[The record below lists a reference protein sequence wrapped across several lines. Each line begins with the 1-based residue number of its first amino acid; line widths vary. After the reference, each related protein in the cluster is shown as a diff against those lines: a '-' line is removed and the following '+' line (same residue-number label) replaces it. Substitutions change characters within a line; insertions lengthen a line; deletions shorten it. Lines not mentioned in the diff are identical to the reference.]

1 MAAGG
6 QLRDVEVVAVT
17 RSSNVGFE
25 DAYRTA
31 GLGSPQNG
39 GLLPTFTAADLMATT
54 FPSLWWAIPGVL
66 PEGVILLAG
75 KPKLG
80 KSWLVLALCLAIALG
95 GVALGTV
102 RVEQGTCLYLALED
116 NRRRLQRR
124 LEKLLIGG
132 EPPADL
138 HMATEWP
145 RLDEGGA
152 EALEGWLEAHPEA
165 RLVVIDTLAKA
176 RPRSRGQNVYAE
188 DYAALEELLPLASK
202 YQVAIVVVHH
212 LRKGG
217 AADPLDEISGSTGL
231 SGGVDGML
239 ILKRERGR
247 ADASLYVDG
256 RDIEEQK
263 DLALRWDPA
272 LTNWVIAGDADEFR
286 LGEERAAIVG
296 LLREADGPM
305 GPKKIAEALGMKDG
319 AVRELLSRMA
329 KDGDVDKVGR
339 GQYTVRKADI
349 ADIPD
354 NRIADVSD
362 VSDVSGDETEE
373 GELL

>member
-1 MAAGG
+1 MTRRANAA
-6 QLRDVEVVAVT
+6 
-17 RSSNVGFE
+17 FE

-31 GLGSPQNG
+31 GLDSSQNG
-39 GLLPTFTAADLMATT
+39 GMPQTFTAADLMEAV
-54 FPSLWWAIPGVL
+54 FPSLWWAVPGIL
-66 PEGVILLAG
+66 PEGVVLLAG

-95 GVALGTV
+95 GVALGTI
-102 RVEQGTCLYLALED
+102 RVEQGACLYLALED
-116 NRRRLQRR
+116 NRKRLQRR
-124 LEKLLIGG
+124 LKKLLMGG
-132 EPPADL
+132 APPADL

-152 EALEGWLEAHPEA
+152 DALEDWLEAHPGA

-176 RPRSRGQNVYAE
+176 RPRSKGQNVYAD
-188 DYAALEELLPLASK
+188 DYAALERLLPLASK
-202 YQVAIVVVHH
+202 HRVAIVVVHH
-212 LRKGG
+212 LRKMG

-239 ILKRERGR
+239 VLKRDRGR
-247 ADASLYVDG
+247 ADASLFVDG

-263 DLALRWDPA
+263 EFALRWESA
-272 LTNWVIAGDADEFR
+272 LTSWVIAGDAEEFR
-286 LGEERAAIVG
+286 LGEERATIVG
-296 LLREADGPM
+296 LLREADSPV
-305 GPKKIAEALGMKDG
+305 GPKRVAEALDMNYG
-319 AVRELLSRMA
+319 AVRELLSQMA
-329 KDGDVDKVGR
+329 KDGDVEKVGR

-354 NRIADVSD
+354 IGNPVVRD

>member
-1 MAAGG
+1 MNRRTNAA
-6 QLRDVEVVAVT
+6 
-17 RSSNVGFE
+17 FE

-31 GLGSPQNG
+31 GLDSSQNS
-39 GLLPTFTAADLMATT
+39 GLLPTFTAADLMEAV
-54 FPSLWWAIPGVL
+54 FPSLWWAVPGIL

-95 GVALGTV
+95 GVALGTI
-102 RVEQGTCLYLALED
+102 RVKQGACLYLALED

-124 LEKLLIGG
+124 LEKLLVGG
-132 EPPADL
+132 APPADL

-152 EALEGWLEAHPEA
+152 EALEDWLEAHPEA

-176 RPRSRGQNVYAE
+176 RPRSKGQNVYAD
-188 DYAALEELLPLASK
+188 DYAALESLLPLASK
-202 YQVAIVVVHH
+202 HQVTIVVVHH
-212 LRKGG
+212 LRKMV

-239 ILKRERGR
+239 VLKRERGR

-263 DLALRWDPA
+263 EFALRWDSE
-272 LTNWVIAGDADEFR
+272 LTSWVIAGDADEFR
-286 LGEERAAIVG
+286 LSEERAAVVG
-296 LLREADGPM
+296 MLREADGPM
-305 GPKKIAEALGMKDG
+305 GPKAVAEALGMKHG

-354 NRIADVSD
+354 NRIADVRD